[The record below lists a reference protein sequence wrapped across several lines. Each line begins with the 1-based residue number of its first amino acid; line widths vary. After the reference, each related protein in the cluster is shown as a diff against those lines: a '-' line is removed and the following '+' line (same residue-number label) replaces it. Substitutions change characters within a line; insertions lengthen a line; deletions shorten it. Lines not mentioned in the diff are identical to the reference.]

1 VGYWNNS
8 IQQIRTFGGEISMKE
23 VSILVEEVSL
33 SFPKK
38 KSILNIFSRSKSED
52 FLALEN
58 ISFSVKKG
66 EVIGIIGRNGCGKST
81 LLRVIAGI
89 FSPDMGQCK
98 SSGKISLLAGLGTG
112 FTGHLTGRQNA
123 LLYGS
128 ILGHNEKLMKKLM
141 PEIVS
146 FSELESFIDEPLRTY
161 SAGMKARLGLAVASA
176 LNPEILLIDEVLGV
190 GDPVFKEKSKAKI
203 LEMVADAGTVV
214 LVSHSFGLMTS
225 ICDRVIHMNEGKI
238 MFEGNSKEAIASY
251 YESEERRN

>member
-1 VGYWNNS
+1 MN
-8 IQQIRTFGGEISMKE
+8 EI
-23 VSILVEEVSL
+23 SILVDEVSL

-38 KSILNIFSRSKSED
+38 KSILNILKKSSVSD
-52 FLALEN
+52 FLALDK
-58 ISFSVKKG
+58 IRFSVNKG
-66 EVIGIIGRNGCGKST
+66 EVLGIIGRNGCGKST

-89 FSPDMGQCK
+89 FTPDEGQCK

-123 LLYGS
+123 FLYGS
-128 ILGHNEKLMKKLM
+128 ILGNDEKIMKELM
-141 PEIVS
+141 PEIIS

-203 LEMVADAGTVV
+203 LDMVAGAGTVV

-225 ICDRVIHMNEGKI
+225 ICDRVIHMSEGKI
-238 MFEGNSKEAIASY
+238 CFDGNPKQAIESY
-251 YESEERRN
+251 YESEERRK

>member
-1 VGYWNNS
+1 MN
-8 IQQIRTFGGEISMKE
+8 EI
-23 VSILVEEVSL
+23 SILVDEVSL

-38 KSILNIFSRSKSED
+38 KSILNILKKSSVSD
-52 FLALEN
+52 FLALDK
-58 ISFSVKKG
+58 IRFSVNKG
-66 EVIGIIGRNGCGKST
+66 EVLGIIGRNGCGKST

-89 FSPDMGQCK
+89 FRPDEGQCK

-123 LLYGS
+123 FLYGS
-128 ILGHNEKLMKKLM
+128 ILGNDEKIMKELM
-141 PEIVS
+141 PEIIS

-203 LEMVADAGTVV
+203 LDMVAGAGTVV

-225 ICDRVIHMNEGKI
+225 ICDRVIHMSEGKI
-238 MFEGNSKEAIASY
+238 CFDGNPKQAIESY
-251 YESEERRN
+251 YESEERRK

>member
-1 VGYWNNS
+1 MS
-8 IQQIRTFGGEISMKE
+8 EI
-23 VSILVEEVSL
+23 SILVDNVSL

-38 KSILNIFSRSKSED
+38 KSILNIIKRRETSD
-52 FLALEN
+52 FLALEEITFTVN
-58 ISFSVKKG
+58 QG
-66 EVIGIIGRNGCGKST
+66 EVLGIIGRNGCGKST

-89 FSPDMGQCK
+89 FSPDNGQCK

-128 ILGHNEKLMKKLM
+128 ILGHDEKIMTSLM
-141 PEIVS
+141 PEIIS
-146 FSELESFIDEPLRTY
+146 FSELENFIDEPLRTY

-190 GDPVFKEKSKAKI
+190 GDPVFKEKSKNKI
-203 LEMVADAGTVV
+203 LEMVAGAGTVV

-225 ICDRVIHMNEGKI
+225 ICDRVIHMSEGKI
-238 MFEGNSKEAIASY
+238 MFDGDPKEAIASY
-251 YESEERRN
+251 YESEERRK

>member
-1 VGYWNNS
+1 MN
-8 IQQIRTFGGEISMKE
+8 EI
-23 VSILVEEVSL
+23 SILVDGVSL

-38 KSILNIFSRSKSED
+38 KSILNIFKKSKSSD
-52 FLALEN
+52 FLALDKVG
-58 ISFSVKKG
+58 FSVNKG
-66 EVIGIIGRNGCGKST
+66 EVLGIIGRNGCGKST
-81 LLRVIAGI
+81 LLRIIAGI
-89 FSPDMGQCK
+89 FTPDEGQCK

-123 LLYGS
+123 FLYGS
-128 ILGHNEKLMKKLM
+128 ILGNDEKIMKGLM
-141 PEIVS
+141 PEIIT

-203 LEMVADAGTVV
+203 LDMVAGAGTVV

-225 ICDRVIHMNEGKI
+225 ICDRVIHMSEGKI
-238 MFEGNSKEAIASY
+238 CFDGNPKEAIESY
-251 YESEERRN
+251 YESEERRI